1 MDIIVQK
8 FGGTSVSTEERR
20 KQVIKKIGKAIESGL
35 KPVVVVSAMGRK
47 GEAYATDTLL
57 SLVDDNFKNNNKSA
71 QDLLMCCGEIISSVV
86 LCNDLYKHGITAV
99 PLTGGQA
106 GIITN
111 DVHTNAQ
118 AIDVDTSNIMK
129 ILESGKVPVVTGF
142 QGVTKEG
149 FFTTLGRGGSDT
161 SACILGVALNA
172 KEIDIYTDVDGIMT
186 ADPRMVEDAS
196 LINEMTYNE
205 GFQLADQGAKV
216 IHPNAVALA
225 KKGNVP
231 LVIKNTMNDSKGTM
245 IKSDISEEE
254 KRLIS
259 GITHLNNRI
268 QVRVRLSD
276 NRERRSYRN
285 LLELL
290 AKNHISLDLIN
301 IFPEHQMFTID
312 ASEKDKLSE
321 IMSKAEIKY
330 SIIENCSTI
339 AIVGAG
345 MNGVPGVM
353 ARIINTLTR
362 NEIEVLQTTDSNM
375 TIWCLIDSKK
385 VPEAIRLLHT
395 EFNFFKIV
403 SFRQVIEPRLEQISH
418 PAARHIHPNLFAI
431 SDARPEY
438 PLYQNG

>member
-1 MDIIVQK
+1 MNIIVQK

-20 KQVIKKIGKAIESGL
+20 KQVINKIGKAIENGL
-35 KPVVVVSAMGRK
+35 KPVVVVSAMGRM

-57 SLVDDNFKNNNKSA
+57 SLVDNNFKDNNKSA

-111 DVHTNAQ
+111 NVHTDAQ
-118 AIDVDTSNIMK
+118 AIDVDTRNIIK
-129 ILESGKVPVVTGF
+129 VLEEGKVPVVTGF
-142 QGVTKEG
+142 QGVTKDG

-161 SACILGVALNA
+161 SACILGVALKA

-186 ADPRMVEDAS
+186 ADPRIVKDAS

-205 GFQLADQGAKV
+205 VFQLADQGAKV
-216 IHPNAVALA
+216 IHPKAVDLA

-231 LVIKNTMNDSKGTM
+231 LVIKNTMSDSKGTI
-245 IKSDISEEE
+245 IKSNVSEEE

-268 QVRVRLSD
+268 QVRVRLVD
-276 NRERRSYRN
+276 NKDKGTYRN

-312 ASEKDKLSE
+312 ASEKEKLSE

-330 SIIENCSTI
+330 TIIENCSTV

-353 ARIINTLTR
+353 ARIINTLTS
-362 NEIEVLQTTDSNM
+362 NNIEILQTTDSNM
-375 TIWCLIDSKK
+375 TIWCLIDTKNVS
-385 VPEAIRLLHT
+385 EAVRLLHS
-395 EFNFFKIV
+395 EIGLGK
-403 SFRQVIEPRLEQISH
+403 
-418 PAARHIHPNLFAI
+418 
-431 SDARPEY
+431 
-438 PLYQNG
+438 

>member
-1 MDIIVQK
+1 
-8 FGGTSVSTEERR
+8 
-20 KQVIKKIGKAIESGL
+20 
-35 KPVVVVSAMGRK
+35 
-47 GEAYATDTLL
+47 
-57 SLVDDNFKNNNKSA
+57 
-71 QDLLMCCGEIISSVV
+71 MCCGEIISSVV

-395 EFNFFKIV
+395 EFNLGK
-403 SFRQVIEPRLEQISH
+403 
-418 PAARHIHPNLFAI
+418 
-431 SDARPEY
+431 
-438 PLYQNG
+438 

>member
-20 KQVIKKIGKAIESGL
+20 KQVIKKISKAIESGL
-35 KPVVVVSAMGRK
+35 KPVVVVSAMGRA
-47 GEAYATDTLL
+47 GEPYATDTLL
-57 SLVDDNFKNNNKSA
+57 SLVDGNFKENNKAA

-86 LCNDLYKHGITAV
+86 MCNDLYKHGITAV

-111 DVHTNAQ
+111 SVHTDAQ
-118 AIDVDTSNIMK
+118 AIDVDTRNIMK
-129 ILESGKVPVVTGF
+129 ILKEGKVPVVTGF
-142 QGVTKEG
+142 QGVTKDG

-161 SACILGVALNA
+161 SACILGVALDA

-186 ADPRMVEDAS
+186 ADPRMVADAS

-205 GFQLADQGAKV
+205 VFQLADQGAKV
-216 IHPNAVALA
+216 IHPKAVDLA

-245 IKSDISEEE
+245 IKSNISEEE

-276 NRERRSYRN
+276 NRDKGSYRN

-330 SIIENCSTI
+330 TTIENCSTV

-353 ARIINTLTR
+353 ARIINTLTS
-362 NEIEVLQTTDSNM
+362 NNIEVLQTTDSNM
-375 TIWCLIDSKK
+375 TIWCLIDSKR
-385 VPEAIRLLHT
+385 VPEAIRLLHS
-395 EFNFFKIV
+395 EFGLGK
-403 SFRQVIEPRLEQISH
+403 
-418 PAARHIHPNLFAI
+418 
-431 SDARPEY
+431 
-438 PLYQNG
+438 

>member
-385 VPEAIRLLHT
+385 IPEAIRLLHT
-395 EFNFFKIV
+395 EFNLGK
-403 SFRQVIEPRLEQISH
+403 
-418 PAARHIHPNLFAI
+418 
-431 SDARPEY
+431 
-438 PLYQNG
+438 

>member
-20 KQVIKKIGKAIESGL
+20 KQVIKKISKAIESGL
-35 KPVVVVSAMGRK
+35 KPVVVVSAMGRA
-47 GEAYATDTLL
+47 GEPYATDTLL
-57 SLVDDNFKNNNKSA
+57 SLVDDNFKENNKAA

-86 LCNDLYKHGITAV
+86 MCNDLYKHGITAV

-111 DVHTNAQ
+111 SNFTDAQ
-118 AIDVDTSNIMK
+118 SIKVDTTNIMK
-129 ILESGKVPVVTGF
+129 IVESGKVPVITGF
-142 QGVTKEG
+142 QGVTENG

-161 SACILGVALNA
+161 SACILGVALKA
-172 KEIDIYTDVDGIMT
+172 KEIAIYTDVDGIMT
-186 ADPRMVEDAS
+186 ADPRVVEEAS

-205 GFQLADQGAKV
+205 VFQLADHGAKV
-216 IHPNAVALA
+216 IHPKAVEIA
-225 KKGNVP
+225 KRGNVP
-231 LVIKNTMNDSKGTM
+231 LIIKNTMSECKGTV
-245 IKSDISEEE
+245 IKSNVSEEE

-268 QVRVRLSD
+268 QVRVRLSE
-276 NRERRSYRN
+276 NRDSKSYRS
-285 LLELL
+285 LLKLL

-312 ASEKDKLSE
+312 ASEKEKLNE
-321 IMSKAEIKY
+321 IMNKAGIKY
-330 SIIENCSTI
+330 SIIEGCSTI

-353 ARIINTLTR
+353 ASIINTLTS

-375 TIWCLIDSKK
+375 TIWCLIYTSKVK
-385 VPEAIRLLHT
+385 EAIRLLHK
-395 EFNFFKIV
+395 EFNLGNI
-403 SFRQVIEPRLEQISH
+403 
-418 PAARHIHPNLFAI
+418 N
-431 SDARPEY
+431 
-438 PLYQNG
+438 

>member
-1 MDIIVQK
+1 MNIIVQK

-20 KQVIKKIGKAIESGL
+20 KQVIKKIGKAIENGF
-35 KPVVVVSAMGRK
+35 KPVVVVSAMGRM
-47 GEAYATDTLL
+47 GEPYATDTLL
-57 SLVDDNFKNNNKSA
+57 SLVDSNFKNNNKSA

-86 LCNDLYKHGITAV
+86 LCNDLYKHGLTAV

-111 DVHTNAQ
+111 EVHTDAQ
-118 AIDVDTSNIMK
+118 AIDVDTHNIIK
-129 ILESGKVPVVTGF
+129 ILEAGKVPVVTGF
-142 QGVTKEG
+142 QGVTRNG

-161 SACILGVALNA
+161 SACILGVALKA

-205 GFQLADQGAKV
+205 VFQLADQGAKV
-216 IHPNAVALA
+216 IHPKAVALA

-231 LVIKNTMNDSKGTM
+231 LVIKNTMNDSKGTV
-245 IKSDISEEE
+245 IKSNVSEEE

-268 QVRVRLSD
+268 QVRVRLSE
-276 NRERRSYRN
+276 NKGKSSYRS

-312 ASEKDKLSE
+312 SSEKDKLSE
-321 IMSKAEIKY
+321 IMSKADIKY
-330 SIIENCSTI
+330 TTIEECSTI
-339 AIVGAG
+339 AVVGAG

-353 ARIINTLTR
+353 ARIINTLTS
-362 NEIEVLQTTDSNM
+362 NEIEILQTTDSNM
-375 TIWCLIDSKK
+375 TIWCLIYTKK
-385 VPEAIRLLHT
+385 VPDAIRLLHK
-395 EFNFFKIV
+395 EFGLGK
-403 SFRQVIEPRLEQISH
+403 
-418 PAARHIHPNLFAI
+418 
-431 SDARPEY
+431 
-438 PLYQNG
+438 

>member
-1 MDIIVQK
+1 MNIIVQK

-20 KQVIKKIGKAIESGL
+20 KQVINKIGKAIESGL
-35 KPVVVVSAMGRK
+35 KPVVVVSAMGRS
-47 GEAYATDTLL
+47 GEPYATDTLL
-57 SLVDDNFKNNNKSA
+57 SLVDKNFKDNNRSA

-111 DVHTNAQ
+111 NVYTDAQ
-118 AIDVDTSNIMK
+118 AIDVDTHNIMK
-129 ILESGKVPVVTGF
+129 ILEEGKVPVVTGF
-142 QGVTKEG
+142 QGVTKDG

-161 SACILGVALNA
+161 SACILGVALKA

-186 ADPRMVEDAS
+186 ADPRIVEDAS

-205 GFQLADQGAKV
+205 VFQLADQGAKV
-216 IHPNAVALA
+216 IHPKAVALA

-231 LVIKNTMNDSKGTM
+231 LAIKNTMSDSKGTI
-245 IKSDISEEE
+245 IKSNISEEE

-276 NRERRSYRN
+276 NKDKGTYRN

-312 ASEKDKLSE
+312 ATEKDKLSG

-330 SIIENCSTI
+330 TIIENCSTV

-353 ARIINTLTR
+353 ARIINTLTS
-362 NEIEVLQTTDSNM
+362 NNIEILQTTDSNM
-375 TIWCLIDSKK
+375 TIWCLIDTKNVS
-385 VPEAIRLLHT
+385 EAVRLLHS
-395 EFNFFKIV
+395 EFALGK
-403 SFRQVIEPRLEQISH
+403 
-418 PAARHIHPNLFAI
+418 
-431 SDARPEY
+431 
-438 PLYQNG
+438 

>member
-1 MDIIVQK
+1 MNIIVQK

-20 KQVIKKIGKAIESGL
+20 KQVIKKIGKAIENGF
-35 KPVVVVSAMGRK
+35 KPVVVVSAMGRM
-47 GEAYATDTLL
+47 GEPYATDTLL
-57 SLVDDNFKNNNKSA
+57 SLVDSNFKNNNKSA

-111 DVHTNAQ
+111 EVHTDAQ
-118 AIDVDTSNIMK
+118 AIDVDTHNIIK
-129 ILESGKVPVVTGF
+129 ILEAGKVPVVTGF
-142 QGVTKEG
+142 QGVTRNG

-161 SACILGVALNA
+161 SACILGVALKA

-205 GFQLADQGAKV
+205 VFQLADQGAKV
-216 IHPNAVALA
+216 IHPKAVALA

-231 LVIKNTMNDSKGTM
+231 LVIKNTMNDSKGTV
-245 IKSDISEEE
+245 IKSNVSEEE

-268 QVRVRLSD
+268 QVRVRLSE
-276 NRERRSYRN
+276 NKGKSSYRS

-312 ASEKDKLSE
+312 SSEKDKLSE
-321 IMSKAEIKY
+321 IMSKADIKY
-330 SIIENCSTI
+330 TTIEECSTI
-339 AIVGAG
+339 AVVGAG

-353 ARIINTLTR
+353 ARIINTLTS
-362 NEIEVLQTTDSNM
+362 NEIEILQTTDSNM
-375 TIWCLIDSKK
+375 TIWCLIYTKK
-385 VPEAIRLLHT
+385 VPDAIRLLHK
-395 EFNFFKIV
+395 E
-403 SFRQVIEPRLEQISH
+403 L
-418 PAARHIHPNLFAI
+418 L
-431 SDARPEY
+431 
-438 PLYQNG
+438 

>member
-1 MDIIVQK
+1 M
-8 FGGTSVSTEERR
+8 
-20 KQVIKKIGKAIESGL
+20 
-35 KPVVVVSAMGRK
+35 
-47 GEAYATDTLL
+47 
-57 SLVDDNFKNNNKSA
+57 
-71 QDLLMCCGEIISSVV
+71 
-86 LCNDLYKHGITAV
+86 YKR
-99 PLTGGQA
+99 Q
-106 GIITN
+106 
-111 DVHTNAQ
+111 
-118 AIDVDTSNIMK
+118 
-129 ILESGKVPVVTGF
+129 
-142 QGVTKEG
+142 
-149 FFTTLGRGGSDT
+149 
-161 SACILGVALNA
+161 
-172 KEIDIYTDVDGIMT
+172 
-186 ADPRMVEDAS
+186 
-196 LINEMTYNE
+196 
-205 GFQLADQGAKV
+205 ADQGAKV

-395 EFNFFKIV
+395 EFNLGK
-403 SFRQVIEPRLEQISH
+403 
-418 PAARHIHPNLFAI
+418 
-431 SDARPEY
+431 
-438 PLYQNG
+438 

>member
-1 MDIIVQK
+1 MNIIVQK

-20 KQVIKKIGKAIESGL
+20 KQVINKIGKAIESGL
-35 KPVVVVSAMGRK
+35 KPVVVVSAMGRS
-47 GEAYATDTLL
+47 GEPYATDTLL
-57 SLVDDNFKNNNKSA
+57 SLVDKNFKDNNRSA

-86 LCNDLYKHGITAV
+86 LCNDLYNHGITAV

-111 DVHTNAQ
+111 NVYTDAQ
-118 AIDVDTSNIMK
+118 AIDVDTHNIMK
-129 ILESGKVPVVTGF
+129 ILEEGKVPVVTGF
-142 QGVTKEG
+142 QGVTKDG

-161 SACILGVALNA
+161 SACILGVALKA

-186 ADPRMVEDAS
+186 ADPRIVEDAS

-205 GFQLADQGAKV
+205 VFQLADQGAKV
-216 IHPNAVALA
+216 IHPKAVALA

-231 LVIKNTMNDSKGTM
+231 LAIKNTMSDSKGTI
-245 IKSDISEEE
+245 IKSNISEEE

-276 NRERRSYRN
+276 NKDKGTYRN

-312 ASEKDKLSE
+312 ATEKDKLSE

-330 SIIENCSTI
+330 TIIENCSTV

-353 ARIINTLTR
+353 ARIINTLTS
-362 NEIEVLQTTDSNM
+362 NNIEILQTTDSNM
-375 TIWCLIDSKK
+375 TIWCLIDTKNVS
-385 VPEAIRLLHT
+385 EAVRLLHS
-395 EFNFFKIV
+395 EFALGK
-403 SFRQVIEPRLEQISH
+403 
-418 PAARHIHPNLFAI
+418 
-431 SDARPEY
+431 
-438 PLYQNG
+438 

>member
-339 AIVGAG
+339 AIIGAG

-395 EFNFFKIV
+395 EFNLGK
-403 SFRQVIEPRLEQISH
+403 
-418 PAARHIHPNLFAI
+418 
-431 SDARPEY
+431 
-438 PLYQNG
+438 

>member
-395 EFNFFKIV
+395 EFNLGDRKSV
-403 SFRQVIEPRLEQISH
+403 V
-418 PAARHIHPNLFAI
+418 
-431 SDARPEY
+431 
-438 PLYQNG
+438 